1 MKSEFQDF
9 SLRLPGDFTPAE
21 SAAFSPEPSAAP
33 GALTL
38 RADPTAL
45 FSRTSVA
52 TVMLA
57 SLFATDS
64 EAQTPAPKPA
74 PKAKPSAA
82 APATSPTTTMDE
94 LVVRGQQDSPYVAR
108 TLSSPL
114 YTEPLVDVPQ
124 TVTVVPQAVIKEQN
138 ATSLRDVLRNVPG
151 ISMQAGEGGG
161 GPGGDFLSI
170 RGFNARNDV
179 FIDNVRDFGG
189 YSRDP
194 FNFEQVEVSKGPAG
208 TYTGRGSTG
217 GSVNL
222 VSKAPKLE
230 DSFYHS
236 DLGIGTEDYL
246 RFTVDVNQRLTGLW
260 KNQAEHSA
268 STVDMSKDGKSVDI
282 PTEAQDPYVRASFRL
297 NAMWMQS
304 DVANR
309 DAVSNERWGV
319 APSLAVGF
327 GENAVMTL
335 SYFHMSQ
342 DNLPDYG
349 IPWVPVAQNV
359 LPSKYWNKPSP
370 VNYSNFYGLINR
382 DYEEINTDIGTLNY
396 TQSVGDW
403 FKLNN
408 TIRYGQTNRN
418 SVTTAPR
425 YNRST
430 DPSVAIN
437 RQFQGRDQTDTIMA
451 EQFDVRFSFTTFGV
465 KHDLVTGFDLSSE
478 TADNDLRAELP
489 PASLASLYHPNPGAS
504 YNTTYE
510 YTGAENSSTSRDVG
524 IYLFDT
530 LKFWN
535 DHIELSGGVRWD
547 YYDAELEQTDVNGV
561 TTELGRIDRVW
572 SWRVALAYKP
582 VKNGSIYFAYG
593 TSFNPSAEG
602 AVSLAPLTSATAVL
616 EPEENR
622 SYEIGT
628 KWDLFKERLSLTAA
642 LFRTDK
648 TNART
653 PGLTPNDPPTVLDGE
668 QRVQGF
674 EIGVAGNITEHW
686 KVFGGYAYLNSEVLK
701 SNTLTV
707 IPGTTQ
713 TKSQVG
719 NELPQTPE
727 HSFSMWTTYELPWQI
742 EVGAG
747 VNYIGSRY
755 SSTDNLREAPDYW
768 TFDAMISK
776 QFTKN
781 VKAQINIYNL
791 ADEEYIDR
799 VGGGHF
805 VPGAGRSA
813 VLTVGVAF

>member
-1 MKSEFQDF
+1 MNPPSKDSAPPSSHRPESD
-9 SLRLPGDFTPAE
+9 STATP
-21 SAAFSPEPSAAP
+21 SI
-33 GALTL
+33 LTL
-38 RADPTAL
+38 RPDPAAL
-45 FSRTSVA
+45 FARTSVA
-52 TVMLA
+52 TVALA
-57 SLFATDS
+57 SFFAVDA
-64 EAQTPAPKPA
+64 EAQSPATPA
-74 PKAKPSAA
+74 PKAKP
-82 APATSPTTTMDE
+82 APGATTTTMDE
-94 LVVRGQQDSPYVAR
+94 VVVQGQQNSPYVAR

-194 FNFEQVEVSKGPAG
+194 FNFEQVEVVKGPAG

-222 VSKAPKLE
+222 VSKTPKLE
-230 DSFYHS
+230 DSFYHA
-236 DLGIGTEDYL
+236 DMGIGSEDYL

-260 KNQAEHSA
+260 KQAQPVG
-268 STVDMSKDGKSVDI
+268 STVSMSKDGKSVVI
-282 PTEAQDPYVRASFRL
+282 PTEVQDPYVRASFRL

-309 DAVSNERWGV
+309 DSVEYERWGV

-327 GENAVMTL
+327 GEDTLLTL
-335 SYFHMSQ
+335 SYFHMTQ
-342 DNLPDYG
+342 DNTPDYG
-349 IPWVPVAQNV
+349 IPWVPTTQNV
-359 LPSKYWNKPSP
+359 LSPKYWNKPSP
-370 VNYSNFYGLINR
+370 VNYSNYYGLLNR
-382 DYEEINTDIGTLNY
+382 DFEKISTDIGTLKFE
-396 TQSVGDW
+396 QSVSDW
-403 FKLNN
+403 FKLSN
-408 TIRYGQTNRN
+408 TIRYGQTHRD

-425 YNRST
+425 YNTST
-430 DPSVAIN
+430 DPNVVIN
-437 RQFQGRDQTDTIMA
+437 RQFQGRDQTDTIIA
-451 EQFDVRFSFTTFGV
+451 EQFDVRFSFTTFNV
-465 KHDLVTGFDLSSE
+465 KHDLVTGLDFAYE
-478 TADNDLRAELP
+478 TSDNTLRAEAP

-510 YTGAENSSTSRDVG
+510 YTGAENSSTSTDVG
-524 IYLFDT
+524 LYLFDT
-530 LKFWN
+530 LKFWE
-535 DHIELSGGVRWD
+535 DRFELSGGVRWD
-547 YYDAELEQTDVNGV
+547 YYDADLEQRAVGGV
-561 TTELGRIDRVW
+561 TSEFGRIDKVW

-582 VKNGSIYFAYG
+582 VKYGTIYFGYG

-628 KWDLFKERLSLTAA
+628 KWDLLNERLSLTAA

-653 PGLTPNDPPTVLDGE
+653 PGLTPNDPPMVLDGE

-701 SNTLTV
+701 SNTRTP
-707 IPGTTQ
+707 IPGSTE

-727 HSFSMWTTYELPWQI
+727 HSFSIWTTYQLPWQI

-747 VNYIGSRY
+747 ANYVGARY

-776 QFTKN
+776 QFGKN
-781 VKAQINIYNL
+781 VKA
-791 ADEEYIDR
+791 
-799 VGGGHF
+799 HF